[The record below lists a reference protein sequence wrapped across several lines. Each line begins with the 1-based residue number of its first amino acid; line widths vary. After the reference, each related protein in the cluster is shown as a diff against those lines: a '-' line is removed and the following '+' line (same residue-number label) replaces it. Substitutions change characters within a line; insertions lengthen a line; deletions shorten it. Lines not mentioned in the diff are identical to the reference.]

1 MTHQWKDFQ
10 EYFDS
15 KHLKKLKRTKCSDNY
30 DIKTIKKD
38 FEKEVI
44 AEALEKTENNRTKA
58 AELLGVSRTMLY
70 KKLKEYD
77 L

>member
-1 MTHQWKDFQ
+1 M
-10 EYFDS
+10 YFLRPPLTEAAHCY
-15 KHLKKLKRTKCSDNY
+15 KNKPRAKLSHEAE
-30 DIKTIKKD
+30 KTIKKD

>member
-1 MTHQWKDFQ
+1 MSSLNLIANLRK
-10 EYFDS
+10 Y
-15 KHLKKLKRTKCSDNY
+15 L
-30 DIKTIKKD
+30 IKTIKKD